1 MPTSLGDLPAELVE
15 TVISF
20 VDPKAIL
27 VLRQTCQDL
36 KDLSARRF
44 EYLYFRHR
52 TFSLGP
58 QELHTLLE
66 IANNVHLAKSLMYLR
81 ITIANRS
88 DQRRWERNMLGY
100 LDHPE
105 QIEELRTLLQCI
117 AKLPRLLEFSVHCQM
132 NSIYSY
138 LNLEKTTRFVLA
150 VCAETGLCIKRLHLD
165 HSVSVFMTRSFP
177 TLSSASHSW
186 DKSQQLS
193 KTVYALTK
201 RIDISL
207 RRYVDGS
214 SEDVDRIKEIV
225 SHFTKLETLSI
236 QLSSTRLEYSEIVGT
251 IAFPAIKAL
260 VIGRCSVTPNNL
272 RYLLSSVTESLH
284 VLKFYK
290 VALVADS
297 SWRTIMLWL
306 AENFAH
312 LDNIEFE
319 ALAYEHLYGSL
330 EMVYF
335 KPLLPRVCKDETA
348 EPEAH
353 DTGTTWASHNPVR
366 KDWLRLHTRKDQAG
380 KDRIYKATYRGSP
393 ADAPGVLEVLAQC
406 VT

>member
-15 TVISF
+15 MVISF

-27 VLRQTCQDL
+27 VFRQTCRDL

-44 EYLYFRHR
+44 GHLFFRHR
-52 TFSLGP
+52 TFSLGR

-66 IANNVHLAKSLMYLR
+66 IANNVHLAKSLIYLQ

-88 DQRRWERNMLGY
+88 DQQRWERNTLGY

-117 AKLPRLLEFSVHCQM
+117 TKLPRLLEFSVHCLM
-132 NSIYSY
+132 NPFYSY
-138 LNLEKTTRFVLA
+138 LTLEKTTQFVLA
-150 VCAETGLCIKRLHLD
+150 VCAETGLCITRLHLD

-177 TLSSASHSW
+177 MLSSASHSW

-201 RIDISL
+201 RIDINL
-207 RRYVDGS
+207 RRYVDRS
-214 SEDVDRIKEIV
+214 SGDVDRIKEIV
-225 SHFTKLETLSI
+225 SHFTELETLSI
-236 QLSSTRLEYSEIVGT
+236 QLSSSRLEYSEIFGT
-251 IAFPAIKAL
+251 LAFPAIKAL
-260 VIGRCSVTPNNL
+260 VIGCCSVTPNNL

-297 SWRTIMLWL
+297 SWKSIILWL
-306 AENFAH
+306 GENFAH
-312 LDNIEFE
+312 LDTIEFE
-319 ALAYEHLYGSL
+319 ALAYGHLYGQM

-335 KPLLPRVCKDETA
+335 KPLLPRVCKDETLELQA
-348 EPEAH
+348 DA
-353 DTGTTWASHNPVR
+353 TWPTLASQIPIR
-366 KDWLRLHTRKDQAG
+366 KNRLCLHTRKDQAG

-393 ADAPGVLEVLAQC
+393 TGAPRVLQMLAQC